1 MAEKRWF
8 GGVLLA
14 IVVIPPTVPF
24 APHILRWIGSS
35 RKNWP
40 ASMRDQVFPF
50 RWRFEGTVP
59 GSARWL

>member
-24 APHILRWIGSS
+24 APHILR
-35 RKNWP
+35 
-40 ASMRDQVFPF
+40 
-50 RWRFEGTVP
+50 
-59 GSARWL
+59 